1 MRLYL
6 LALLNI
12 GILIAITYG
21 IQWLFPSLSDEALA
35 GIGFL
40 IFMGFMASL
49 IKYDYGID
57 WNTGKFKGKN
67 TTDVSKSKSYIGYR
81 RKKRSKR

>member
-1 MRLYL
+1 
-6 LALLNI
+6 
-12 GILIAITYG
+12 
-21 IQWLFPSLSDEALA
+21 
-35 GIGFL
+35 
-40 IFMGFMASL
+40 MGFMASL

-57 WNTGKFKGKN
+57 WNTGKFKDKN